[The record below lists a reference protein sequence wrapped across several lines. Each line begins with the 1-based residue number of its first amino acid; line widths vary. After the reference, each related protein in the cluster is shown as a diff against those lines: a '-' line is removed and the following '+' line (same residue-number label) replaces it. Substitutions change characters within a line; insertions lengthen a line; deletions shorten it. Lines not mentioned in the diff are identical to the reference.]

1 MKKLFP
7 TEDMELTH
15 ILVIN
20 NLEKSKQFYVDILGT
35 KIHNEYGGTS
45 CVVNFQG
52 TWLLLVT
59 GSGPTKDKPEISFVP
74 LDNSNRINH
83 SFTIRVKDC
92 NESYEIL
99 KSRGAEFLTPPVDW
113 DQEIRCFFTDPD
125 GHLYEIS
132 QLA

>member
-20 NLEKSKQFYVDILGT
+20 NLEKSKEFYVDILGA

-74 LDNSNRINH
+74 PDNSNRINH

-99 KSRGAEFLTPPVDW
+99 KSRGAKFLTPPVDW
-113 DQEIRCFFTDPD
+113 NQEIRCFFTDLD
-125 GHLYEIS
+125 GHLFEIS

>member
-20 NLEKSKQFYVDILGT
+20 NLEKSKEFYVDILGA
-35 KIHNEYGGTS
+35 KIHSEYGGTS
-45 CVVNFQG
+45 CVLNFQG

-74 LDNSNRINH
+74 PDNSNRVNH

>member
-1 MKKLFP
+1 MKKSFP
-7 TEDMELTH
+7 AEDMELTH

-20 NLEKSKQFYVDILGT
+20 DLEKSKEFYVEILGAI
-35 KIHNEYGGTS
+35 IHSEYGGTS
-45 CVVNFQG
+45 CVLNFQG

-74 LDNSNRINH
+74 PDNSNRINH

-99 KSRGAEFLTPPVDW
+99 KSKGAKFLTPPVDW
-113 DQEIRCFFTDPD
+113 GQEIRCFFTDPD
-125 GHLYEIS
+125 GHLFEIS